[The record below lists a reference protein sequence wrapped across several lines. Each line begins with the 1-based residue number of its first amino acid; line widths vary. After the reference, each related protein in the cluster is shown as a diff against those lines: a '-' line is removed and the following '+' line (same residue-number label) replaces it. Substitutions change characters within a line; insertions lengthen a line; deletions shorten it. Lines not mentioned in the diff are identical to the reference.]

1 MKKIL
6 LILCVIAFSCQS
18 GKQDEIAELKEVV
31 MALHDDVMPKMSEL
45 NYTRKELMAFSDS
58 LQASD
63 STQAAV
69 YATAAKNIADANNG
83 MRNWMQNYEPDFQGT
98 DEEYLEYLNGQKEAI
113 QKVKDD
119 MEGSLADGKALLE
132 EY

>member
-6 LILCVIAFSCQS
+6 LILCVVAFSCQS
-18 GKQDEIAELKEVV
+18 GKQDEITELKEVV

-69 YATAAKNIADANNG
+69 YATAG
-83 MRNWMQNYEPDFQGT
+83 G
-98 DEEYLEYLNGQKEAI
+98 
-113 QKVKDD
+113 
-119 MEGSLADGKALLE
+119 
-132 EY
+132 